1 MRIRIFSHNFLSYLL
16 FYFMFSYYYYFKVY
30 SFKVDFICQMI
41 ILMSEKGGNRDAM
54 HLKRLTWSQGHG
66 SDSSVSRLRFVHP
79 ESSIKSHIYTY
90 IMLWFFAF
98 AWEKNL
104 LEDITMQ
111 DYAAGVTERTKD
123 VTMMSGSKGS
133 RDDEVKGITISFSSG
148 ITFVF
153 AFYFLHCKLSL
164 SQKETNLKDLL
175 MHTFAE
181 VIPWW

>member
-1 MRIRIFSHNFLSYLL
+1 
-16 FYFMFSYYYYFKVY
+16 
-30 SFKVDFICQMI
+30 
-41 ILMSEKGGNRDAM
+41 MSEKGGNRDAM

-133 RDDEVKGITISFSSG
+133 RDHEVKKWQSLSL
-148 ITFVF
+148 V
-153 AFYFLHCKLSL
+153 ALHLFLHFIFDIVNCPSLKKKQIWKTYWCTLSM
-164 SQKETNLKDLL
+164 K
-175 MHTFAE
+175 
-181 VIPWW
+181 